1 MITRSNQTKR
11 PFLLW
16 RGAFLTYTSS
26 ESEIDSLIIEWA
38 CRKIENAG
46 MNPCVKPGSQ
56 VLGAMLEIVNKLQRK
71 LMFPLHY
78 LNNKD
83 NVGKPLMV
91 WSPPRTEHPEEDEKL
106 AEILSLLCTEAI
118 EPEDARVLLAQ
129 INERTI
135 ETESAARG
143 IQLIECRAT
152 VNQIYHAVA
161 STNCLTA
168 DKVQEAVYRSLAV
181 YHIHLVRDTVVAN
194 QAATTR

>member
-1 MITRSNQTKR
+1 MISQVSQTKR

-16 RGAFLTYTSS
+16 RGAFLFYTSS
-26 ESEIDSLIIEWA
+26 TSDTDMLLVEWA
-38 CRKIENAG
+38 CRKIEAAG
-46 MNPCVKPGSQ
+46 MDPCMKPGSQ
-56 VLGAMLEIVNKLQRK
+56 VLGAMLATVAKLQRK

-91 WSPPRTEHPEEDEKL
+91 WVPPRTDHPEEDEKL
-106 AEILSLLCTEAI
+106 AEILGLLCTEPI
-118 EPEDARVLLAQ
+118 MPEDARVLLAQ